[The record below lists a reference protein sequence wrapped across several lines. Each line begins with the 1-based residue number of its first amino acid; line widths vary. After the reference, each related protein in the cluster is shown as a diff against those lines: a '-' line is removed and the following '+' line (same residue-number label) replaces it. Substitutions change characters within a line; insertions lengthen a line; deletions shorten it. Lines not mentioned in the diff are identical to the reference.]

1 MNIVVMAHTMTHF
14 YLAYFKCLDTKEASL
29 EETITHKLLQESQF
43 LTSKT
48 DSTMT
53 YMHFDFLHE
62 QPAQVYFCPDW
73 RHQRELAKTV
83 EEVPRISRQAH
94 G

>member
-1 MNIVVMAHTMTHF
+1 MNIVVEAEIMTHF
-14 YLAYFKCLDTKEASL
+14 QIAYFKSLDIKEASL
-29 EETITHKLLQESQF
+29 EETITHKLLPESQF

-53 YMHFDFLHE
+53 NMHFDFLHE
-62 QPAQVYFCPDW
+62 QPTQVCFCPGW
-73 RHQRELAKTV
+73 RHQRELAKII
-83 EEVPRISRQAH
+83 EEAPRICHQAH